1 MAVITP
7 VDVFT
12 RRFRGYD
19 DPRYPTGIWVAQ
31 GISTGDASGGDNT
44 FQANFNSSVQ
54 PLNSQFYNLEQL
66 SIGGSTTVATV
77 AILVANFDTLSPTAL
92 AQTYS
97 VDLRATQDAG
107 IFALTPQSI
116 EAMRGLWLGQQSVR
130 GTTQGIAITV
140 ENNDLE
146 ILRVTLQGYIW
157 SARSI
162 NADGG
167 PQRPPSRMFR

>member
-1 MAVITP
+1 MAVVT
-7 VDVFT
+7 VVNVVN

-19 DPRYPTGIWVAQ
+19 DPRYPTGIWLGQ
-31 GISTGDASGGDNT
+31 GITTGDASGGDNT
-44 FQANFNSSVQ
+44 LQLQFGSIGQVR
-54 PLNSQFYNLEQL
+54 NSQFYNLEQV

-77 AILVANFDTLSPTAL
+77 AITMGNFDNVVTASL
-92 AQTYS
+92 VSTYS
-97 VDLRATQDAG
+97 ADLRATQDAG

-116 EAMRGLWLGQQSVR
+116 EGLRGLYIGQQSVE
-130 GTTQGIAITV
+130 GTALAIAITV

-146 ILRVTLQGYIW
+146 VIRATLQGYIW

-167 PQRPPSRMFR
+167 PQRPPSRLFR